1 MPTQPDITTAYRR
14 RPAQESNHQT
24 VAHHA
29 LTPAER
35 IALTIARLN
44 SGLDKMDEMARTSLA
59 RCVRGVIRGRDDRER
74 DDSAGASNRNPERPM
89 HAAQDRGGGS
99 TAYRE

>member
-1 MPTQPDITTAYRR
+1 MPTMPGQTTAYRR

-59 RCVRGVIRGRDDRER
+59 RCVRGVIRGRDDHEEAHSR
-74 DDSAGASNRNPERPM
+74 
-89 HAAQDRGGGS
+89 RGI
-99 TAYRE
+99 